1 MTDVANISAQ
11 DVQAL
16 RRMTGAGMLD
26 CKKALEEAE
35 GDLEEARKLLRERGL
50 AGSAKLSGREATQG
64 AVALAVAGRNAAIV
78 ELRCE
83 TDFVAKADSFVSL
96 TDELAQLVAAKG
108 EEAIAERSEAV
119 EDLRSSLKEN
129 ISVGQVVRFEL
140 GADSIVGSYL
150 HVQSDRGVNAVL
162 VEMQGGSE
170 ELAHDVA
177 VHVAFGRPIYLKR
190 EDVPADEI
198 ASERATLEKLSRN
211 EGKPEA
217 ALEKI
222 VDGRMNGWFAERV
235 LLEQRYI
242 RDEKMTIQQLL
253 GDARVVRFAQVV
265 VGG

>member
-1 MTDVANISAQ
+1 VANISAK

-16 RRMTGAGMLD
+16 RRLTGAGILD
-26 CKKALEEAE
+26 CKRALEESD
-35 GDLEEARKLLRERGL
+35 GDIEKAKMWLREKGL
-50 AGSAKLSGREATQG
+50 AQSAKLAGREASEG
-64 AVALAVAGRNAAIV
+64 AVALAVSGRAAAIV

-96 TDELAQLVAAKG
+96 TDELAQLVAEKG
-108 EEAIAERSEAV
+108 SDAAAERSDAID
-119 EDLRSSLKEN
+119 DLRTTLKEN
-129 ISVGQVVRFEL
+129 ISVGEVVRFEL

-150 HVQSDRGVNAVL
+150 HVQSGRGVNAVL
-162 VEMQGGSE
+162 VEVTGGSE

-177 VHVAFGRPIYLKR
+177 VHIAFARPIYLRR

-222 VDGRMNGWFAERV
+222 VDGRMTGWFAERV
-235 LLEQRYI
+235 LLEQRYA
-242 RDEKMTIQQLL
+242 RDEKMTIEQLI
-253 GDARVVRFAQVV
+253 GDAKVVRFAQVV